1 MKHYKRKPKTTEDIC
16 INKIAMGIQSIKNGN
31 RDVDSIGSDLEFFF
45 NKLSEVNK
53 LMYEDLYLEYCIARL
68 KAEKSIKETVSK
80 DGS

>member
-1 MKHYKRKPKTTEDIC
+1 MKHYKKKPKTTEDIC

-68 KAEKSIKETVSK
+68 KAEECIKGTASK
-80 DGS
+80 GGC

>member
-16 INKIAMGIQSIKNGN
+16 INKIAVGIQSIKNGN
-31 RDVDSIGSDLEFFF
+31 RDVASIGSDLECFF
-45 NKLSEVNK
+45 NRLSKLNR
-53 LMYEDLYLEYCIARL
+53 LMYEDLYLEYCIVRL